1 MFWCVLAN
9 GVDNLQQDHYC
20 WWASSSGYKRV
31 DTCSLCSRVYW
42 PSAWHTPGTS
52 LLVLGSDHHVLIQV
66 QGWRAAADAGSKC
79 QDLVSLWPNCWNLF
93 WNMNMSAPVSVA
105 MSEVSTGV
113 CHCVYKM
120 SSHDDQYGPVSK
132 KIFLLIYMK
141 IISVSGYPH
150 NPYNGVICN
159 DVIAASGVFTTKE
172 LWKYSKGEKRKIAA
186 VIWSIKPKSCL

>member
-20 WWASSSGYKRV
+20 WWVSSSGYKRV

-66 QGWRAAADAGSKC
+66 QGWRAAAADAGSKC

-105 MSEVSTGV
+105 MSEVSMSVTV
-113 CHCVYKM
+113 SIKCQATMISMVLCPRKYFSSSTWKLFLFQVILTIRTMVSSATM
-120 SSHDDQYGPVSK
+120 SSRPLVSSLPKNYGNILKVR
-132 KIFLLIYMK
+132 
-141 IISVSGYPH
+141 
-150 NPYNGVICN
+150 
-159 DVIAASGVFTTKE
+159 
-172 LWKYSKGEKRKIAA
+172 KGK
-186 VIWSIKPKSCL
+186 LQQ